1 MEGQMADELV
11 QDWDDEAEYHAAVG
25 RSWLVIVVALVCV
38 GVVIGVALVGVFGV
52 FGASEVLSII
62 SG

>member
-1 MEGQMADELV
+1 MADDLV
-11 QDWDDEAEYHAAVG
+11 QGWDDEAEYHAAVG
-25 RSWLVIVVALVCV
+25 CSWLVIVIALVCV

>member
-1 MEGQMADELV
+1 MADELV

-38 GVVIGVALVGVFGV
+38 GVVIGVALVGAVGVFGV
-52 FGASEVLSII
+52 SEVLSII

>member
-1 MEGQMADELV
+1 MADELV

-25 RSWLVIVVALVCV
+25 RSWLMIVVALVCV

-52 FGASEVLSII
+52 FGVSEVLSII

>member
-1 MEGQMADELV
+1 MADELV

>member
-1 MEGQMADELV
+1 MADALV
-11 QDWDDEAEYHAAVG
+11 QDWDDEAEYRAAVG
-25 RSWLVIVVALVCV
+25 RSWLAIVITLVCV

-52 FGASEVLSII
+52 FGVSEVLSII